1 MSPREGRFDLHQ
13 TITDKIVEAIER
25 VSAEDFRLP
34 WHRTGLGSM
43 QPKNALTKNPY
54 RGINVVSLWV
64 AAEVANYPHALWAQ
78 LQTVA
83 GTRRAGKEGREVF
96 THRLLQGVR
105 R

>member
-1 MSPREGRFDLHQ
+1 MSPTEGRFDLHQ
-13 TITDKIVEAIER
+13 TITDKIVDAIEH

-78 LQTVA
+78 ATNSGRNSA
-83 GTRRAGKEGREVF
+83 RR
-96 THRLLQGVR
+96 
-105 R
+105 